1 MDVTKPSA
9 LFQQALTRHHYQADS
24 AQLQAIAALDRLF
37 MQLQQRQHHPVHPE
51 RISWLRRWLPGRGQ
65 HSVPVVN
72 RLRGVYLW
80 GGVGRGKTWL
90 MEVFYQALPGER
102 KLRQHFHRF
111 MYDLHHELTLKKGQE
126 DPLHK
131 IAQSLAARY
140 DVICFDECM
149 VTDITDAML
158 LGRLFTYLFA
168 EGVVLV
174 TTSNVAPDDLYRNG
188 LQRARFLPAIAQIKQ
203 HCEVLNVDAGLD
215 YRLRTLQQASIYHWP
230 LSHNASA
237 QMQQCFTQLTGERAP
252 VSEHSLHVLHIHH
265 RPLSVLAA
273 QAGVVMVEFA
283 ELCQK
288 ARSPADYIE
297 LARQFHTVLLVNVRT
312 MNSEQE
318 DTARRFLALV
328 DEFYAHRVKLIIS
341 AETAQNQLYQGN
353 LLTFEYQRCYSRL
366 QEMQSLDYL
375 AQPHGV

>member
-9 LFQQALTRHHYQADS
+9 LFQQALHRHQYQADS

-51 RISWLRRWLPGRGQ
+51 RISWLRRWLPRRGQ
-65 HSVPVVN
+65 RSAPAASM
-72 RLRGVYLW
+72 LRGVYLW

-111 MYDLHHELTLKKGQE
+111 MYDLHHALTLKKGQE

-131 IAQSLAARY
+131 IALTLAARY
-140 DVICFDECM
+140 DVICFDEFM

-215 YRLRTLQQASIYHWP
+215 YRLRTLQQAQIYHWP
-230 LSHNASA
+230 LSHAVSV
-237 QMQQCFTQLTGERAP
+237 QMQRCFQQLTDQQLTDALPAP
-252 VSEHSLHVLHIHH
+252 ETLQIHH
-265 RPLSVLAA
+265 RPLSVVAA
-273 QAGVVMVEFA
+273 RAGVVMLEFTEA
-283 ELCQK
+283 CQK

-297 LARQFHTVLLVNVRT
+297 LARQFHTVLLLNVSQ
-312 MNSEQE
+312 MDSAHE
-318 DTARRFLALV
+318 DSARRFLALV

-341 AETAQNQLYQGN
+341 AEIAQNQLYQGN